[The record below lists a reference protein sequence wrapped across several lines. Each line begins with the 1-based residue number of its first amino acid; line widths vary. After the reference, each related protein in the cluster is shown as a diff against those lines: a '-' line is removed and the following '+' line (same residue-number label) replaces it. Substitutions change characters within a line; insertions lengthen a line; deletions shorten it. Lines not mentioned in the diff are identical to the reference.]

1 MKPQNV
7 EARLCALEAADK
19 MYKQHDERLRV
30 LEIEV
35 LKNVLIRLGQLIDK
49 FEAPKNE
56 GIYETPK

>member
-1 MKPQNV
+1 MKSQNV

-35 LKNVLIRLGQLIDK
+35 LKNLLIRLGKLLDK
-49 FEAPKNE
+49 LDKDE